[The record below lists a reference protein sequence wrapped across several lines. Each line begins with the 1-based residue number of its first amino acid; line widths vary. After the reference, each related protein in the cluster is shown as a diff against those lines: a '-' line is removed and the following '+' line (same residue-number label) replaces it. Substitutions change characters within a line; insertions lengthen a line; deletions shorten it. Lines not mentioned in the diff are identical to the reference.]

1 MNRMNFGGKLA
12 KWFLTAAA
20 WAFCLTGTALAAGNM
35 PEAVDGT
42 KGVNTRENYENLF
55 DGSTGTKWCVRG
67 TNPYVIFKLPSSV
80 SVTGYTLVTGND
92 SASCAGR
99 NPHSWTLYGCN
110 ASSEPD
116 EDYSGWTEIASVT
129 EDDTMENKNSRGYS
143 FSVDG
148 AAPAYQYYKFQV
160 DKKNALMQLSE
171 LILEY
176 PGSGHVLQQAEDG
189 ADGVNIAE
197 NYDRAAD
204 GKASTKWCTSKANP
218 WLTVK
223 MSSPIPA
230 EGYHMVTGNDNSI
243 YKGRNPKSWR
253 IYGCNASQLPDPY
266 DSRWV
271 LLDTVTDDTVMQD
284 VNGTDYY
291 FALPQTSAAYNY
303 YMLWID
309 EKNSG
314 IMQLSEFSIA
324 YEGSSFGFTGLDGSA
339 ASAASSGSG
348 TGQLLCASCA
358 GRGTNHC
365 FVCQGS
371 GVSGTELCRNCNG
384 AGEVRCTACA
394 GRGYIR

>member
-110 ASSEPD
+110 AS
-116 EDYSGWTEIASVT
+116 
-129 EDDTMENKNSRGYS
+129 
-143 FSVDG
+143 
-148 AAPAYQYYKFQV
+148 
-160 DKKNALMQLSE
+160 
-171 LILEY
+171 
-176 PGSGHVLQQAEDG
+176 
-189 ADGVNIAE
+189 
-197 NYDRAAD
+197 
-204 GKASTKWCTSKANP
+204 
-218 WLTVK
+218 
-223 MSSPIPA
+223 
-230 EGYHMVTGNDNSI
+230 
-243 YKGRNPKSWR
+243 
-253 IYGCNASQLPDPY
+253 QLPDPY

-314 IMQLSEFSIA
+314 IMQLPEFSIA

-348 TGQLLCASCA
+348 TGQLLCAI
-358 GRGTNHC
+358 R
-365 FVCQGS
+365 S
-371 GVSGTELCRNCNG
+371 GGK
-384 AGEVRCTACA
+384 AM
-394 GRGYIR
+394 